1 MLTLII
7 FPNSTGKFKERMQ
20 ILAVCLLIDAA
31 YILPNLLKK

>member
-20 ILAVCLLIDAA
+20 ILLICLVFDAA
-31 YILPNLLKK
+31 YILPNL